1 MRSTFA
7 TPRRCTPN
15 QERNSRTV
23 AGLTA
28 CPLANASLTLS
39 SSFGINV
46 SPSLLGDLYGGFLER
61 YGSRKSPVLLLTRT
75 AQDPSLALDDR
86 YAVQSE
92 PVDAAQGEPPMSPL
106 LAPAWQNFA
115 APKGPHPKRPPN
127 PLTTQTED

>member
-23 AGLTA
+23 AELTA

-61 YGSRKSPVLLLTRT
+61 YGSRNSPVLLLPWT
-75 AQDPSLALDDR
+75 AQDPSLASAAR
-86 YAVQSE
+86 YSATGRASFQVRVCQSGYRL
-92 PVDAAQGEPPMSPL
+92 VCTAA
-106 LAPAWQNFA
+106 
-115 APKGPHPKRPPN
+115 
-127 PLTTQTED
+127 

>member
-46 SPSLLGDLYGGFLER
+46 SPSLLGALYGGFLER

-75 AQDPSLALDDR
+75 AQDPSLTLADR

-92 PVDAAQGEPPMSPL
+92 PVDRWDERRAGKEGVST
-106 LAPAWQNFA
+106 
-115 APKGPHPKRPPN
+115 GSTR
-127 PLTTQTED
+127 